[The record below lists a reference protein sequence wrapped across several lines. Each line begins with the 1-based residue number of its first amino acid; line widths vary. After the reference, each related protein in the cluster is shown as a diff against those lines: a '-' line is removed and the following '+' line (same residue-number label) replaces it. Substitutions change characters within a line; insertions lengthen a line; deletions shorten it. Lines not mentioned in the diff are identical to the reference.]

1 MAFKIKIEPEA
12 RLDIQEAIFWY
23 NKQQKGLGKKFHKA
37 VLTHFDSL
45 TKNPHFEIRY
55 DNVLCLPLKKFPYM
69 VHFTV
74 DEVQQIVTVRAVFHT
89 ALNPKEWKGRK

>member
-12 RLDIQEAIFWY
+12 RLDIQEAVDWY
-23 NKQQKGLGKKFHKA
+23 NKQQKGLGKKFHADLLKYI
-37 VLTHFDSL
+37 DSL

-55 DNVLCLPLKKFPYM
+55 DAVHCLPVKKFPFM

-74 DEVQQIVTVRAVFHT
+74 DVSKKIVAVRAVFHT
-89 ALNPKEWKGRK
+89 SLNPDNWTKR